1 MYWKTF
7 TVLVVA
13 AAMTVSCTDYQ
24 DEIDALDGRVSY
36 LESLV
41 VRVNADILT
50 LQDVVDAMDQGDYIT
65 GVKETPEGYVI
76 SFNNAS
82 PIFVHHGTDGKDAQ
96 VPAISI
102 AKDPND
108 GNYYWTLDGQWI
120 TDPTTGERVRSN
132 GKDGRDGTS
141 PQVRIND
148 AGMWEISTDGGSTW
162 TPTDTSVH
170 GKDGKDANGIVTIIT
185 HWNDGYVEFV
195 TENGSFIVP
204 LYYIK

>member
-13 AAMTVSCTDYQ
+13 AAMTASCTDYQ

-76 SFNNAS
+76 SFNNAP

-96 VPAISI
+96 VPAINI

-132 GKDGRDGTS
+132 GKDGVTARHPRCVSMMSACGRFLPMVVAPGHPLPPVFTAKT
-141 PQVRIND
+141 VR
-148 AGMWEISTDGGSTW
+148 M
-162 TPTDTSVH
+162 PMV
-170 GKDGKDANGIVTIIT
+170 
-185 HWNDGYVEFV
+185 
-195 TENGSFIVP
+195 
-204 LYYIK
+204 